1 MNVPCV
7 AMMNADG
14 CAQINIAGTSNMNT
28 SGNSQMNHAG
38 VTKMNTADVTKM
50 QSSDSTATNT
60 TGVAKMNSSDGTKVL
75 MGHSMLPHW
84 ICQLLTTSP
93 HQANTLTPHVQ
104 LKNLDSLK
112 LWKKLVLHHS
122 QALVL
127 LQALL
132 LLLVCG
138 VWSAQVCA
146 APQQPLYAASQQSL
160 NIATQQPL
168 NAVSQ
173 DVSSAFPLQVS
184 LDETDLKIL
193 KALSEGKGKKLSSKP
208 VVNAPD
214 QVSFIYGASRPTLVC
229 SLLHVCDIALEP
241 GENVVDLKAGDS
253 ARWIIERSA
262 SGSPQGIIEHIA
274 VKPTDT
280 GLTSNLRI
288 YTDRRTYYL
297 DLKSTPSEFM
307 PSIKFV
313 YPENSLRKYAQI
325 KAQLQQQQSQ
335 IARNTVQAGERS
347 FNLSELNF
355 AYKLQGDKQLRP
367 LRVFNDHRK
376 TYIQMPPEVM
386 QQGRMPALVAVHE
399 SGGLFSDDKT
409 AIINYRIQ
417 DNSFVVDGL
426 YPHLRLILGQQSSHA
441 LSADIELMES

>member
-7 AMMNADG
+7 AKMNADG
-14 CAQINIAGTSNMNT
+14 CAQINIAGISNMNT
-28 SGNSQMNHAG
+28 SGNQQMNYAG
-38 VTKMNTADVTKM
+38 MTKMNTADVTKM
-50 QSSDSTATNT
+50 QSSGITATNT

-75 MGHSMLPHW
+75 MRHSMLPHW
-84 ICQLLTTSP
+84 MYQLLKTSP
-93 HQANTLTPHVQ
+93 HQANTLTTPVQ
-104 LKNLDSLK
+104 FKNLDSLK
-112 LWKKLVLHHS
+112 LWKKIVLHHS

-127 LQALL
+127 LQAIV

-138 VWSAQVCA
+138 VWSAKVCA
-146 APQQPLYAASQQSL
+146 APQQPLYAASQQ
-160 NIATQQPL
+160 PL
-168 NAVSQ
+168 NAVNQ
-173 DVSSAFPLQVS
+173 DVSFAFPLQVS

-335 IARNTVQAGERS
+335 IARNMVQAGERS

>member
-1 MNVPCV
+1 MNVPCNV
-7 AMMNADG
+7 YCIVHCTAPTPTSSGISMNPLVKSSG
-14 CAQINIAGTSNMNT
+14 GKMHQSFT
-28 SGNSQMNHAG
+28 SGEIKKKAPANELSNKTANTP
-38 VTKMNTADVTKM
+38 VNETANAIAKVKMNPL
-50 QSSDSTATNT
+50 DSTKT
-60 TGVAKMNSSDGTKVL
+60 L
-75 MGHSMLPHW
+75 MGHYMQLTLVA
-84 ICQLLTTSP
+84 QLLKVTSTQVKALTT
-93 HQANTLTPHVQ
+93 H
-104 LKNLDSLK
+104 
-112 LWKKLVLHHS
+112 
-122 QALVL
+122 
-127 LQALL
+127 ALL
-132 LLLVCG
+132 LHLTSWKKAALRKSLALV
-138 VWSAQVCA
+138 VLVLSEALSNQVCA
-146 APQQPLYAASQQSL
+146 AYQLPLAPLSQDAS
-160 NIATQQPL
+160 
-168 NAVSQ
+168 
-173 DVSSAFPLQVS
+173 DVSSAFMLQGS

-297 DLKSTPSEFM
+297 DLKSTTSDFM

-313 YPENSLRKYAQI
+313 YPENSLQKYAQI
-325 KAQLQQQQSQ
+325 KAQLQQQQAQ
-335 IARNTVQAGERS
+335 IARNTVHTAERS

-367 LRVFNDHRK
+367 LRVFNDRRK
-376 TYIQMPPEVM
+376 TYIQMPPEIM

-409 AIINYRIQ
+409 AIINYRIL
-417 DNSFVVDGL
+417 DNSFIVDGL